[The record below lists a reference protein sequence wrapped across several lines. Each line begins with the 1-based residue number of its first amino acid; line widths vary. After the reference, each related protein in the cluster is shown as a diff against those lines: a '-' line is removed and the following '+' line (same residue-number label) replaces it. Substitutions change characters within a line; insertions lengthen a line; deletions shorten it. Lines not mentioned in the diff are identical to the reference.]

1 MDALEALHNRVS
13 VGVLTEPA
21 PSSEQRANIFRA
33 ALRAAD
39 HGNLRP
45 WRFLVVE
52 GEARNRLG
60 EIYLSASESA
70 EKEAEPLSD
79 AQRERFLAM
88 PLRAPL
94 ILVAITRL
102 QEHPKVPQN
111 EQRMSTAGAVQA
123 MLTAAFAEGVGA
135 YWRTGE
141 LAENRQVARAL
152 GLADN
157 EEITGFIYMGTPQK
171 APRPAPELAVSDFF
185 ADWQGQ

>member
-1 MDALEALHNRVS
+1 MEALAALHNRVS
-13 VGVLTEPA
+13 VGLLTDPA
-21 PSSEQRANIFRA
+21 PDASQREQIFRA

-60 EIYLSASESA
+60 ELYRRASEA
-70 EKEAEPLSD
+70 EAPLSE
-79 AQRERFLAM
+79 AQRERTLNM

-94 ILVAITRL
+94 VIVAITCL
-102 QEHPKVPQN
+102 QEHPKVPFN

-135 YWRTGE
+135 YWRTGA
-141 LAENRQVARAL
+141 LAENREVARGL
-152 GLADN
+152 GLAEN
-157 EEITGFIYMGTPQK
+157 EEISGFIYMGTPQK
-171 APRPAPELAVSDFF
+171 APKAAPALAVEDFF
-185 ADWQGQ
+185 RDWTGE

>member
-1 MDALEALHNRVS
+1 MDALAALHNRVS
-13 VGVLTEPA
+13 IGVLADPPPDA
-21 PSSEQRANIFRA
+21 AQRENIFRA

-52 GEARNRLG
+52 GEARDRLG
-60 EIYLSASESA
+60 EIYLRATEQESGA
-70 EKEAEPLSD
+70 ALPES
-79 AQRERFLAM
+79 QRERTLAM

-94 ILVAITRL
+94 IVVAVTRL
-102 QEHPKVPQN
+102 QEHPKVPFN

-135 YWRTGE
+135 YWRTGA
-141 LAENRQVARAL
+141 LAENRQVADAL

-157 EEITGFIYMGTPQK
+157 EEISGFIYMGTPQK
-171 APRPAPELAVSDFF
+171 APRPAPELAVEDYF
-185 ADWQGQ
+185 AEWKGA

>member
-13 VGVLTEPA
+13 VGGLTEPA
-21 PSSEQRANIFRA
+21 PSRQQREAIFRA

-52 GEARNRLG
+52 GEARNRMG
-60 EIYLSASESA
+60 EIYLQASEA
-70 EKEAEPLSD
+70 DAPLSD
-79 AQRERFLAM
+79 VQRERTLAM

-102 QEHPKVPQN
+102 QEHPKVPFE

-135 YWRTGE
+135 YWRTGA
-141 LAENRQVARAL
+141 LAENRVVAIAL
-152 GLADN
+152 GLAEN
-157 EEITGFIYMGTPQK
+157 EEISGFIYMGTPK
-171 APRPAPELAVSDFF
+171 KPPRAAPELAVEDFF
-185 ADWQGQ
+185 AEWTGD

>member
-1 MDALEALHNRVS
+1 MDALDALHNRVS
-13 VGVLTEPA
+13 IGVLTDPA
-21 PSSEQRANIFRA
+21 PSRAQRDNIFRA

-52 GEARNRLG
+52 GVARNRLG
-60 EIYLSASESA
+60 EIYLKASERS
-70 EKEAEPLSD
+70 EEGEEPLSD
-79 AQRERFLAM
+79 AQRERYRAM

-94 ILVAITRL
+94 ILIAITCL
-102 QEHPKVPQN
+102 QEHPKVPLN

-123 MLTAAFAEGVGA
+123 VLIAAFAEGVGA

-157 EEITGFIYMGTPQK
+157 EEISGFIYMGTPQK

-185 ADWQGQ
+185 ADWQGE

>member
-13 VGVLTEPA
+13 VGGLTEPA
-21 PSSEQRANIFRA
+21 PDSQQRDAIFRA

-52 GEARNRLG
+52 GDARTRMG
-60 EIYLSASESA
+60 EIYLKASEVDA
-70 EKEAEPLSD
+70 PLSE
-79 AQRERFLAM
+79 AQRERTLAM

-94 ILVAITRL
+94 VVVAITRL
-102 QEHPKVPQN
+102 QEHPKVPFN

-135 YWRTGE
+135 YWRTGA
-141 LAENRQVARAL
+141 LAENRAVARDL

-157 EEITGFIYMGTPQK
+157 EEISGFIYMGTPQK
-171 APRPAPELAVSDFF
+171 PARPAPELAVADFF
-185 ADWQGQ
+185 SDWTGD

>member
-13 VGVLTEPA
+13 IGKLAEPA
-21 PSSEQRANIFRA
+21 PDRQQRSAIFRA

-52 GEARNRLG
+52 GEARNRMG
-60 EIYLSASESA
+60 EIYLKASEA
-70 EKEAEPLSD
+70 NEALSE
-79 AQRERFLAM
+79 AQRERTRAM

-102 QEHPKVPQN
+102 QEHPKVPFE

-123 MLTAAFAEGVGA
+123 MLTAAFAQGVGA
-135 YWRTGE
+135 YWRTGA
-141 LAENRQVARAL
+141 LAENRVVADAL
-152 GLADN
+152 GLAEN
-157 EEITGFIYMGTPQK
+157 EEISGFIYMGTPQK
-171 APRPAPELAVSDFF
+171 PPRPAPELAIDDFF
-185 ADWQGQ
+185 ADWTGE

>member
-13 VGVLTEPA
+13 VGVLTDPA
-21 PSSEQRANIFRA
+21 PSCKQRDNIFRA

-52 GEARNRLG
+52 GESRSRLG
-60 EIYLSASESA
+60 EIYLKASEGSA
-70 EKEAEPLSD
+70 KTGEPLSD
-79 AQRERFLAM
+79 AQRERLLAM

-102 QEHPKVPQN
+102 QVHPKVPLN

-152 GLADN
+152 GLTDH
-157 EEITGFIYMGTPQK
+157 EEISGFIYMGTPQK
-171 APRPAPELAVSDFF
+171 PPRSAPELAVSDFF
-185 ADWQGQ
+185 ADWHGE

>member
-1 MDALEALHNRVS
+1 MDALTALHNRVS
-13 VGVLTEPA
+13 IGVLADPA
-21 PSSEQRANIFRA
+21 PTPAQRDNIFRA

-52 GEARNRLG
+52 GEARDRLG
-60 EIYLSASESA
+60 EIYLRASE
-70 EKEAEPLSD
+70 EEAPESLPE
-79 AQRERFLAM
+79 AQRERTLSM

-94 ILVAITRL
+94 IVVAVTCL
-102 QEHPKVPQN
+102 QEHPKVPFN

-135 YWRTGE
+135 YWRTGP
-141 LAENRQVARAL
+141 LAENRHVAQAL

-157 EEITGFIYMGTPQK
+157 EEISGFIYMGTPQK
-171 APRPAPELAVSDFF
+171 APRPAPALAVEDYFSDWKG
-185 ADWQGQ
+185 A

>member
-13 VGVLTEPA
+13 IGGLTEPA
-21 PSSEQRANIFRA
+21 PDSQQRDAIFRA

-52 GEARNRLG
+52 GEARKRMG
-60 EIYLSASESA
+60 EIYLEASEA
-70 EKEAEPLSD
+70 AEPLSE
-79 AQRERFLAM
+79 AQRERTLAM

-102 QEHPKVPQN
+102 QEHPKVPHN

-123 MLTAAFAEGVGA
+123 MLTAAFAQGVGA
-135 YWRTGE
+135 YWRTGA
-141 LAENRQVARAL
+141 LAENRVVAEAL
-152 GLADN
+152 GLAEN
-157 EEITGFIYMGTPQK
+157 EEISGFIYMGTPQK
-171 APRPAPELAVSDFF
+171 PPRPAPDLAVDDFF
-185 ADWQGQ
+185 ADWTGD

>member
-1 MDALEALHNRVS
+1 MDALKALHNRVS
-13 VGVLTEPA
+13 IGGLTEPA
-21 PSSEQRANIFRA
+21 PDSQQRDAIFRA

-52 GEARNRLG
+52 GEARARMG
-60 EIYLSASESA
+60 EIYLNASETD
-70 EKEAEPLSD
+70 EPLSE
-79 AQRERFLAM
+79 AQRERTLAM

-94 ILVAITRL
+94 VLVAITRL

-135 YWRTGE
+135 YWRTGA
-141 LAENRQVARAL
+141 LAENRVVAKAL
-152 GLADN
+152 GLAEN
-157 EEITGFIYMGTPQK
+157 EEISGFIYMGTPK
-171 APRPAPELAVSDFF
+171 KPPRPAPDLAVEDFF
-185 ADWQGQ
+185 ADWTGE

>member
-1 MDALEALHNRVS
+1 MEALAALHERVS
-13 VGVLTEPA
+13 VGMLTDPPPNA
-21 PSSEQRANIFRA
+21 SQRENIFRA

-52 GEARNRLG
+52 GEARNRMG
-60 EIYLSASESA
+60 EIYLRASEA
-70 EKEAEPLSD
+70 DVPLSG
-79 AQRERFLAM
+79 AQRERTLNM

-94 ILVAITRL
+94 VLVAITRL
-102 QEHPKVPQN
+102 QEHPKVPHN

-135 YWRTGE
+135 YWRTGA
-141 LAENRQVARAL
+141 LAENRAVARGL

-157 EEITGFIYMGTPQK
+157 EEISGFIYMGTPGKPPK
-171 APRPAPELAVSDFF
+171 AAPELAVEDFF
-185 ADWQGQ
+185 SDWTGE

>member
-1 MDALEALHNRVS
+1 MDALAALHHRVS
-13 VGVLTEPA
+13 VGALTDPA
-21 PSSEQRANIFRA
+21 PDNAQRENIFRA

-45 WRFLVVE
+45 WRFLLVE

-60 EIYLSASESA
+60 EIYLRASEA
-70 EKEAEPLSD
+70 AAGEPLAD
-79 AQRERFLAM
+79 AQRERTLSL

-102 QEHPKVPQN
+102 QEHPKVPFD

-135 YWRTGE
+135 YWRTGALAQNRDVAQGLG
-141 LAENRQVARAL
+141 LAEN
-152 GLADN
+152 
-157 EEITGFIYMGTPQK
+157 EEISGFIYMGTPAK
-171 APRPAPELAVSDFF
+171 PPRPAPDLAVSDFF
-185 ADWQGQ
+185 AEWTGD